1 MTTQS
6 LPCTPARRQRRS
18 VAVEPHEPQPAPAP
32 AHQVAVVERID
43 AEGRVWLRGTPVAA
57 HLLAGC
63 VPGPGDA
70 VLVASLPG
78 FPAIILGLVRDRLP
92 AQATVD
98 GQRLELTAERDI
110 TLRCGKSSLTLTR
123 DGQISLEGEAV
134 LSRAQ
139 GVNRIIGG
147 SVQIN

>member
-6 LPCTPARRQRRS
+6 LSRKPARSRRHS
-18 VAVEPHEPQPAPAP
+18 IDAEPPLPQEPSAP
-32 AHQVAVVERID
+32 AHRVALVERID
-43 AEGRVWLRGTPVAA
+43 AEGRVWLRGPRLAA

-70 VLVASLPG
+70 VLVAMVPG
-78 FPAIILGLVRDRLP
+78 SPAIVLGLVRDRLP

-98 GQRLELTAERDI
+98 GQQLELRAEREI
-110 TLRCGKSSLTLTR
+110 TLRCGKSSLTLTS
-123 DGQISLEGEAV
+123 DGRISLQGEAV